1 MRVKSWQKN
10 RNRDR
15 TLKMTDRTM
24 VAWTDC
30 SHSGGRNT
38 WLERLG
44 KAKEDLPCMGDVGR
58 REPGCLLE
66 LPTWWEQLTP
76 AL

>member
-15 TLKMTDRTM
+15 TLKMMDRIM

-30 SHSGGRNT
+30 SHSGGR
-38 WLERLG
+38 RHQVRKSHHG
-44 KAKEDLPCMGDVGR
+44 QGRALPRGVWGLAH
-58 REPGCLLE
+58 PK
-66 LPTWWEQLTP
+66 P
-76 AL
+76 

>member
-1 MRVKSWQKN
+1 MVRVKSWQKN

-38 WLERLG
+38 WLEKLG
-44 KAKEDLPCMGDVGR
+44 MAREGLPWGR
-58 REPGCLLE
+58 
-66 LPTWWEQLTP
+66 
-76 AL
+76 